1 MSIFYL
7 FMIFIVIAFVLSL
20 LRNGGRV
27 GDNRR
32 VDRGQP
38 HTPMDDTTHTAM
50 NDMNFNGIPDYME
63 PHNVD
68 TDHDGIPDY
77 MDQNPF
83 GFDNHVSGGI
93 SDNDSF
99 GSSNN
104 FDAGDFGGGFQEGS
118 SDMGSDS
125 MNGL

>member
-1 MSIFYL
+1 MSIFFL

-20 LRNGGRV
+20 LRNGGR

-32 VDRGQP
+32 MDGGQP
-38 HTPMDDTTHTAM
+38 HIPMDDSTHTSM

-77 MDQNPF
+77 MDQSPF
-83 GFDNHVSGGI
+83 SFDSPVSGGV

-104 FDAGDFGGGFQEGS
+104 FDTGDFGGGFQSG
-118 SDMGSDS
+118 GSDIGNDS
-125 MNGL
+125 TNGL